1 MILKLVVL
9 FNKIEIYEIDKICEE
24 LIIILL
30 FVFFLQMRRNS
41 DDTAYASANIYN
53 RNQNVY
59 SESGYSCCSS
69 NNDCQGCAGT

>member
-1 MILKLVVL
+1 
-9 FNKIEIYEIDKICEE
+9 
-24 LIIILL
+24 
-30 FVFFLQMRRNS
+30 MRRNS

-69 NNDCQGCAGT
+69 NNDCQGCAGIYLFLSV

>member
-1 MILKLVVL
+1 
-9 FNKIEIYEIDKICEE
+9 
-24 LIIILL
+24 
-30 FVFFLQMRRNS
+30 MRRNS

-69 NNDCQGCAGT
+69 NNDCQGCAGIYLFLSVRGEL